1 MVLVKIVMI
10 IGGNASLMPIEVSG
24 LDITEIKQQ
33 EEGRE
38 FTIHFKDASGAS
50 VKLADFITPL
60 PGNYVIGS
68 EFKTNSAED
77 EANQN
82 NPDFTGGINLMTIL
96 TKYNAADHEAVLKDF
111 AD

>member
-1 MVLVKIVMI
+1 MI

-24 LDITEIKQQ
+24 LDITELKQQ

-38 FTIHFKDASGAS
+38 FTIHFKDAAGST
-50 VKLADFITPL
+50 VKLADFVAPI

-68 EFKTNSAED
+68 EFKPSSSED

-82 NPDFTGGINLMTIL
+82 NPDYTGGINLTTIL
-96 TKYNAADHEAVLKDF
+96 TKYNAADHEVVLKDF